1 MCLELTIALAIALR
15 IAGIFSVVSGKSPS
29 GNACV
34 AEALTTSLEVDSD
47 AALVLILTPFSR
59 AYLRTDG
66 IALTVLLSSTSVFS
80 CD

>member
-1 MCLELTIALAIALR
+1 MFEPSSELPPFKYASMSSFVIRPFLPEPFTA
-15 IAGIFSVVSGKSPS
+15 
-29 GNACV
+29 
-34 AEALTTSLEVDSD
+34 
-47 AALVLILTPFSR
+47 LILTPFSR